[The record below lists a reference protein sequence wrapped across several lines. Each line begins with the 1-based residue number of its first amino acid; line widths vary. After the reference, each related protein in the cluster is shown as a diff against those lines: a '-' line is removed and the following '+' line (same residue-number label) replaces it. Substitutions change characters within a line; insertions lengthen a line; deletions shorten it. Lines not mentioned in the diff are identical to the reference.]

1 MVKAV
6 NSPGKT
12 KLAFTVLIGASL
24 VWLTFSLGQWQ
35 TGRADE
41 KQTLFDAQARAL
53 AASPISPAGSQID
66 LDNLSYRKIELQGR
80 FDAKALIYID
90 NRQVNGRPAVQVVQ
104 GFRPEGADFLVPVDR
119 GLLLRNP
126 ADPRRAPD
134 MPLEAGEADETV
146 KDLTKLNGTILPRF
160 AQSAELRGALLGA
173 ADDVYKEENNGFQ
186 VWSNFSVL
194 EFSKH
199 LNQPVSNFVV
209 TLQPVAQTGDSPGEA
224 PAETRKVNG
233 FYHVAVPLQEQV
245 AKHKGYAFQWF
256 TMSAVL
262 VLLTLFFVY
271 REFFRS
277 EFYKGNKP

>member
-12 KLAFTVLIGASL
+12 KLVLTLLLGGVL

-35 TGRADE
+35 TGRAAE

-53 AASPISPAGSQID
+53 AASPISPGNAQID

-104 GFRPEGADFLVPVDR
+104 GFRPEGASFLIPVDR

-126 ADPRRAPD
+126 ADPRRAPV
-134 MPLEAGEADETV
+134 MPDDATVSDEQVTGL
-146 KDLTKLNGTILPRF
+146 KGTILPRF
-160 AQSAELRGALLGA
+160 AQSAELRGVLLGA
-173 ADDVYKEENNGFQ
+173 ADSIYKEEQNGFQ
-186 VWSNFSVL
+186 VWSNFSAD
-194 EFSKH
+194 EFEKH
-199 LNQPVSNFVV
+199 LGQPVSNFVV
-209 TLQPVAQTGDSPGEA
+209 TLQPVAQTSDSQDEA
-224 PAETRKVNG
+224 PFETRKVNG

-271 REFFRS
+271 REF
-277 EFYKGNKP
+277 YKGNKP

>member
-35 TGRADE
+35 TGRAAE
-41 KQTLFDAQARAL
+41 KQQLFEAQARAL
-53 AASPISPAGSQID
+53 AASPITPTAAQID
-66 LDNLSYRKIELQGR
+66 LDNLSYRKIELRGR

-104 GFRPEGADFLVPVDR
+104 GFRPEGADFLIPVDR

-134 MPLEAGEADETV
+134 MPEEASLADENTGN
-146 KDLTKLNGTILPRF
+146 LSGTILPRF

-173 ADDVYKEENNGFQ
+173 ASDIYKEENSGFQ

-194 EFSKH
+194 EFSRH
-199 LNQPVSNFVV
+199 LDQPVSNFVV

-256 TMSAVL
+256 TMSAAL

-271 REFFRS
+271 REF
-277 EFYKGNKP
+277 YKGNKP

>member
-12 KLAFTVLIGASL
+12 KLAFTLLIGASL

-35 TGRADE
+35 TGRAAE
-41 KQTLFDAQARAL
+41 KQMLFDAQARAL
-53 AASPISPAGSQID
+53 AASPITPGSARID

-104 GFRPEGADFLVPVDR
+104 GFRPEGAAYLIPVDR
-119 GLLLRNP
+119 GLLLRDP
-126 ADPRRAPD
+126 AEPRRAPV
-134 MPLEAGEADETV
+134 MPEEAAVSDADVSTL
-146 KDLTKLNGTILPRF
+146 KGTILPRF
-160 AQSAELRGALLGA
+160 AKSAELRGVLLGA
-173 ADDVYKEENNGFQ
+173 AENIYREENNGFQ
-186 VWSNFSVL
+186 VWSNFSVD
-194 EFSKH
+194 EFEKQ

-224 PAETRKVNG
+224 PVEARKVNG

-271 REFFRS
+271 REF
-277 EFYKGNKP
+277 YKGNKP

>member
-12 KLAFTVLIGASL
+12 KLAFTILMGAAL
-24 VWLTFSLGQWQ
+24 VWMTFSLGQWQ
-35 TGRADE
+35 TGRAEE
-41 KQTLFDAQARAL
+41 KLVLFDAQARAL
-53 AASPISPAGSQID
+53 AAAPISPGSSQLD
-66 LDNLSYRKIELQGR
+66 LDNLSYRKIELRGR
-80 FDAKALIYID
+80 FNDKALIYID

-104 GFRPEGADFLVPVDR
+104 GFQPEGADFLIPVDR

-134 MPLEAGEADETV
+134 MPVDATSSAQWFDLKGTV
-146 KDLTKLNGTILPRF
+146 LPKF
-160 AQSAELRGALLGA
+160 AQSAELRGMQLG
-173 ADDVYKEENNGFQ
+173 DTGSIYKDESNGFQ
-186 VWSNFSVL
+186 VWSNFSIEEFARQFDL
-194 EFSKH
+194 E
-199 LNQPVSNFVV
+199 VSNFVI
-209 TLQPVAQTGDSPGEA
+209 TLQPVAQTGDTQPT
-224 PAETRKVNG
+224 TRQVDG

-271 REFFRS
+271 REF
-277 EFYKGNKP
+277 YKGKKT